1 MNLFFRFLLGLLLT
15 AASCLAAAASQQPLS
30 IGLFPNLSTRLL
42 LETYQPLREFLEQQ
56 LKQPV
61 MIYTS
66 PDFNSFISRTQSG
79 EYDIIVTAPHFARL
93 AQTDAGYQPLFA
105 YRNNITAAVVV
116 RKDSQ
121 INDVSQLRGAKIA
134 APDRLAMV
142 TLLGLKLLQERGLEA
157 GRDYAFQWTTTHSN
171 VALAVLRGDAAAGII
186 GIMPLKQL
194 PENISRQLQ
203 LLTATPS
210 APSQMLLA
218 HQRLSSDQ
226 LLQFKAAMLQF
237 EQSEA
242 GQKFFKS
249 SGLAGLKPL
258 GSNDLKPL
266 DPYAREVKRML
277 ESPR

>member
-1 MNLFFRFLLGLLLT
+1 MSPIFHFFLGLLLT
-15 AASCLAAAASQQPLS
+15 AASCFASAASQHPLS

-42 LETYQPLREFLEQQ
+42 LETYQPVREFLEQH

-61 MIYTS
+61 MLYTA
-66 PDFNSFISRTQSG
+66 PDFNSFISRTQNG

-105 YRNNITAAVVV
+105 YRNDITAAIVVL
-116 RKDSQ
+116 RDNQ

-194 PENISRQLQ
+194 PENISRRLQ
-203 LLTATPS
+203 LLTATP
-210 APSQMLLA
+210 AVPSQMLLA
-218 HQRLSSDQ
+218 HHRLSPGQ
-226 LLQFKAAMLQF
+226 QQQFKAAMLQF

-242 GQKFFKS
+242 GQKFFRN
-249 SGLAGLKPL
+249 SGLAGLKPI

-266 DPYAREVKRML
+266 DPYAREVTRML
-277 ESPR
+277 ESQR

>member
-1 MNLFFRFLLGLLLT
+1 MNRIFHFLLGLLLAT
-15 AASCLAAAASQQPLS
+15 ASWCAFAAGQQPLS

-56 LKQPV
+56 LQQPV
-61 MIYTS
+61 VMYTA
-66 PDFNSFISRTQSG
+66 PDFHSFISRTQNG

-105 YRNNITAAVVV
+105 YRNDITAAVVV

-121 INDVSQLRGAKIA
+121 LNDISQLRGAKIA

-142 TLLGLKLLQERGLEA
+142 TLLGLKLLRDRGLEA
-157 GRDYAFQWTTTHSN
+157 DRDYAFQWTTTHSN
-171 VALAVLRGDAAAGII
+171 VALAVLRGDAAAGLI
-186 GIMPLKQL
+186 GIIPLKQL

-203 LLTATPS
+203 LLTATP
-210 APSQMLLA
+210 AVPSQMLLA
-218 HQRLSSDQ
+218 HHRLPPGQ
-226 LLQFKAAMLQF
+226 QQQFKAAMLAF

-242 GQKFFKS
+242 GQKFFRA

-258 GSNDLKPL
+258 GNNDLKLL
-266 DPYAREVKRML
+266 DPYAREVKHML
-277 ESPR
+277 ESTR